1 MMKLTIDPEFKALI
15 PPLSSEEFAL
25 LETNILRDGCR
36 DPLTVWGETLLDGHN
51 RHAICTKHGVDYQT
65 FQIELPDR
73 EAAMDWMDANQLGR
87 RNLSKEA
94 HDLLLG
100 RRYNRTKKPTGSN
113 LPQNAL
119 KDQNDTLANT
129 AAKLATEHGV
139 SEATVKRAGQFA
151 EAVEAQGLEAEA
163 MSGKLKGKKK
173 EVVEAHRKATGKAK
187 VEEPETEK
195 VSDSEP
201 LVVDG
206 TKEKEKE
213 KPKRVSPYRPD
224 LAGDCWQAAR
234 MQFER
239 IHPKDISRERVLKE
253 AVAYLEGRLKNN
265 K

>member
-1 MMKLTIDPEFKALI
+1 MKLTIDQEFKALI
-15 PPLSSEEFAL
+15 PPLSAEEFSL

-51 RHAICTKHGVDYQT
+51 RHEICTKHDLPYQT
-65 FQIELPDR
+65 FQIDLPDR

-100 RRYNRTKKPTGSN
+100 RRYNRTKKTKAEAGAIGGAS
-113 LPQNAL
+113 
-119 KDQNDTLANT
+119 KDQSDTCLDNT
-129 AAKLATEHGV
+129 AAKLAVEHGV

-173 EVVEAHRKATGKAK
+173 EVVEAHRKANGKAK
-187 VEEPETEK
+187 AEEP
-195 VSDSEP
+195 EP

-206 TKEKEKE
+206 TTPTRRAPMKVIEDEGMNIWLLAKSHLDRINKNDTQREDALKACAAYCA
-213 KPKRVSPYRPD
+213 KR
-224 LAGDCWQAAR
+224 
-234 MQFER
+234 
-239 IHPKDISRERVLKE
+239 
-253 AVAYLEGRLKNN
+253 LESK

>member
-1 MMKLTIDPEFKALI
+1 MKLTIDPEFKALI

-25 LETNILRDGCR
+25 LEANIQRDGCR
-36 DPLTVWGETLLDGHN
+36 DPLTVWGDTLLDGHN
-51 RHAICTKHGVDYQT
+51 RHEICTKHNLPYLT

-100 RRYNRTKKPTGSN
+100 RRYNRTKKSARFEGGNDAASKTV
-113 LPQNAL
+113 
-119 KDQNDTLANT
+119 DQNDPPLST
-129 AAKLATEHGV
+129 AAKLAVEHGV

-173 EVVEAHRKATGKAK
+173 EVVEAHRKANGKAK
-187 VEEPETEK
+187 AEEEEP
-195 VSDSEP
+195 EP

-206 TKEKEKE
+206 TTPTRRAPMKVIEDEGMNIWLLAKSHLDRINKNDTQREDALKACAAYCA
-213 KPKRVSPYRPD
+213 KR
-224 LAGDCWQAAR
+224 
-234 MQFER
+234 
-239 IHPKDISRERVLKE
+239 
-253 AVAYLEGRLKNN
+253 LESK

>member
-1 MMKLTIDPEFKALI
+1 MKLTIDPEFKALI

-25 LETNILRDGCR
+25 LEANIQRDGCR
-36 DPLTVWGETLLDGHN
+36 DPLTVWGDTLLDGHN
-51 RHAICTKHGVDYQT
+51 RHEICTKHDLPYLT

-73 EAAMDWMDANQLGR
+73 DAAMDWMDANQLGR

-100 RRYNRTKKPTGSN
+100 RRYNRTKKTKAEAQSLSVDARN
-113 LPQNAL
+113 S
-119 KDQNDTLANT
+119 KDQNDTCKDNT
-129 AAKLATEHGV
+129 AAKLAVEHGV

-173 EVVEAHRKATGKAK
+173 EVVEAHRKANGKAK
-187 VEEPETEK
+187 AEEEEP
-195 VSDSEP
+195 EP

-206 TKEKEKE
+206 TTPTRRAPMKVIEDEGMNIWLLAKSHLDRINKNDTQREDALKACAAYCA
-213 KPKRVSPYRPD
+213 KR
-224 LAGDCWQAAR
+224 
-234 MQFER
+234 
-239 IHPKDISRERVLKE
+239 
-253 AVAYLEGRLKNN
+253 LESK